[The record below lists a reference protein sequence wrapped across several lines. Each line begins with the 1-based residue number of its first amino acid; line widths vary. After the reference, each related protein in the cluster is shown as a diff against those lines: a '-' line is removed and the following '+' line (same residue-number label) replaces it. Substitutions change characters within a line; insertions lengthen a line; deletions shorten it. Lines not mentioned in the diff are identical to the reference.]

1 MRRATEQS
9 DAAVEALEL
18 NALHGA
24 LIVIN
29 VRLAAD
35 RNCSADSRRRCT
47 IPTAAP
53 SDTDWRSQ
61 WAGERW

>member
-35 RNCSADSRRRCT
+35 RNCSTDSGVPPPRLKMT
-47 IPTAAP
+47 
-53 SDTDWRSQ
+53 S
-61 WAGERW
+61 